1 MRIITGKYK
10 GRTLVAPKEDAR
22 PTLDRTKETLF
33 NVLNPKISGSVVLDL
48 FAGSGQLALECLSR
62 NASRAV
68 LCDNSNNAVRAI
80 NANFQKVGET
90 PELYKCDYSQC
101 LARVANLDA
110 NLVFVDPPYKAGVY
124 QDVLEKL
131 QSHNVVAAGGTVVC
145 EHAATDALP
154 QKVGNFEV
162 YDERKIGTVKFTFFV
177 NRVEEE

>member
-33 NVLNPKISGSVVLDL
+33 NVLNPKINGSVVLDL

-68 LCDNSNNAVRAI
+68 LCDNSGDAVRAI
-80 NANFQKVGET
+80 VSNFQKVGET
-90 PELYKCDYSQC
+90 PELFKCDYSQC
-101 LARVANLDA
+101 LERVANLGA

-124 QDVLEKL
+124 VDVLEKL
-131 QSHNVVAAGGTVVC
+131 QKFDVVAVDGTVVC
-145 EHAATDALP
+145 EHAATDDFP

-162 YDERKIGTVKFTFFV
+162 YDERKIGTVKFTFYRY
-177 NRVEEE
+177 NSEEL